1 MTFIRALPAA
11 IWTLACLLAAGGA
24 HAQGVTKTNILIGQS
39 SPFSGSNKELG
50 DDIREGLQASFKQV
64 NEAGG
69 VNGRTIELIALDD
82 GNDAKRSGENA
93 RILIEQRGVLALVG
107 YASATLSLPAL
118 PFVEKSKLAFVGPFT
133 GAEPMR
139 SFRRNVYN
147 VRASYA
153 DELEKI
159 VDFYT
164 TTGMKKFSV
173 IHYDDAIG
181 KENLAAVETALTKR
195 GLKAASIGTLK
206 RNQTDL
212 GGAVSDVVKA
222 SPDVVIAT
230 TLYKTTSDFIKSAR
244 KAGSSAQFASTS
256 FVGASALAADL
267 GEQGTGVVVAQVVPP
282 YSRASIPI
290 VREYQA
296 AIEKSL
302 GKKDYSFTSLEAY
315 ITAKVLVE
323 GIRRAGANPTR
334 EGLMKTLDSM
344 QNFNIGGYVVDFSPT
359 NHNGSKFV
367 ELTAISKAG
376 RFAY

>member
-1 MTFIRALPAA
+1 MAFTRALIAA
-11 IWTLACLLAAGGA
+11 SWTFACLLSGGSA
-24 HAQGVTKTNILIGQS
+24 YAQGVTKTSVLIGQS

-50 DDIREGLQASFKQV
+50 DDIREGLQAYFKQI
-64 NEAGG
+64 NNAGG
-69 VNGRTIELIALDD
+69 VHGRTIELIALDD
-82 GNDAKRSGENA
+82 ANDAKRSGENA

-107 YASATLSLPAL
+107 YASATLSLPAF
-118 PFVEKSKLAFVGPFT
+118 PYVEKNKVAFVAPFT

-139 SFRRNVYN
+139 AFRRNVYN
-147 VRASYA
+147 IRASYA

-181 KENLAAVETALTKR
+181 KENLAAVETALARR
-195 GLKAASIGTLK
+195 GLKPASIGTLK

-212 GGAVSDVVKA
+212 GVAVADVVKA
-222 SPDVVIAT
+222 APDVVIAT
-230 TLYKTTSDFIKSAR
+230 TLYKTTGDFIKGAK

-256 FVGASALAADL
+256 FVGASALATEL
-267 GEQGTGVVVAQVVPP
+267 GDQGTGVVVAQVVPP
-282 YSRASIPI
+282 YSRASIQI

-302 GKKDYSFTSLEAY
+302 GKKDYSFTSLESY
-315 ITAKVLVE
+315 IAAKVLVE

-334 EGLMKTLDSM
+334 ESLMKALDGM
-344 QNFNIGGYVVDFSPT
+344 QNFNVGGFVVDFTPT
-359 NHNGSKFV
+359 NHNGSRFV
-367 ELTAISKAG
+367 ELTAISKSG